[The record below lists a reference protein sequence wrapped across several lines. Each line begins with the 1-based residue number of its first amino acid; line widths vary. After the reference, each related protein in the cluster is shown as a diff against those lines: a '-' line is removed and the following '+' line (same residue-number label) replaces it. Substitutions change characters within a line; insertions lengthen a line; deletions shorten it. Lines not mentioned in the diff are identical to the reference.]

1 MIRLVRAMALFMMV
15 TFGLTG
21 CAGQRVSDYA
31 AERPVLD
38 LERYFAGKTLAWG
51 MFQDR
56 SGTVIKRFTV
66 SIDGR
71 IENGRLI
78 LDEDFTYSDG
88 TKEQRIWTLEKTA
101 DGQWRGRAGD
111 VVGEAKG
118 SLSGNA
124 FQWQYT
130 LALPVGDSVYNVQFD
145 DWMYLID
152 DTTLINRARMSK
164 WGIELGQ
171 VTLFFRKQVP

>member
-1 MIRLVRAMALFMMV
+1 
-15 TFGLTG
+15 
-21 CAGQRVSDYA
+21 
-31 AERPVLD
+31 
-38 LERYFAGKTLAWG
+38 
-51 MFQDR
+51 
-56 SGTVIKRFTV
+56 
-66 SIDGR
+66 
-71 IENGRLI
+71 LI